1 MSDTRKVMAAIDGN
15 LLRENAVPAMRR
27 SLVEGGFR
35 PEAIAWNLVH
45 LAGLGKM
52 VPEAHREQFDG
63 LPSPDPRTRL
73 MATERLAAVFGRDL
87 REAQWTRDDRI
98 AEKRGA
104 LDEILEGGL

>member
-1 MSDTRKVMAAIDGN
+1 
-15 LLRENAVPAMRR
+15 
-27 SLVEGGFR
+27 
-35 PEAIAWNLVH
+35 
-45 LAGLGKM
+45 
-52 VPEAHREQFDG
+52 
-63 LPSPDPRTRL
+63 